1 LIVTA
6 AQFADSSAGLPRFG
20 ASETRPLTDRLQHI
34 AQIWATS
41 QHLLVVLAAEFA
53 EGHEWVLAGSPT
65 AAHWLAHAAD
75 VEACT
80 AREWIRIGKKLHTL
94 PAVAAA
100 FGDRRLSYSKVR
112 ALTRLATPEN
122 ETELVDLAMSVP
134 AGELG
139 AALAVWLNTNT
150 TPQELDEYQRSR
162 RSVKWRTDPDGI
174 VTFTLR
180 LQPLIAGILIA
191 LLTTIVMRSKPRPET
206 GETWPTVAQQNAD
219 AIAEVLSNGAGR
231 IVTEIVLHV
240 RGDGCTLD
248 DGTPITDSVIEQVA
262 PASFLRALIHDADAN
277 PVDASNRRR
286 HPTARQKRIVKE
298 RDRRCVDCGRTE
310 LLEYD
315 HQPPH
320 NQSGH
325 TITTE
330 LQLRCSPCHQKNQT
344 K

>member
-1 LIVTA
+1 MGA
-6 AQFADSSAGLPRFG
+6 GGFAN
-20 ASETRPLTDRLQHI
+20 
-34 AQIWATS
+34 
-41 QHLLVVLAAEFA
+41 
-53 EGHEWVLAGSPT
+53 
-65 AAHWLAHAAD
+65 
-75 VEACT
+75 
-80 AREWIRIGKKLHTL
+80 
-94 PAVAAA
+94 
-100 FGDRRLSYSKVR
+100 RRLSYSKVR
-112 ALTRLATPEN
+112 GVTRLATPEN

-262 PASFLRALIHDADAN
+262 PARPTLRRLRPNRATRVRPPAATQ
-277 PVDASNRRR
+277 PVRPYHHHRTTTPLLTLPPEEPNQM
-286 HPTARQKRIVKE
+286 TATPPRNQLPWIISP
-298 RDRRCVDCGRTE
+298 RRCARTRIRM
-310 LLEYD
+310 
-315 HQPPH
+315 Q
-320 NQSGH
+320 
-325 TITTE
+325 
-330 LQLRCSPCHQKNQT
+330 R
-344 K
+344 